1 LPVVLFAV
9 ACIEVIGLIRIGL
22 VIGGMPVLGLILLT
36 AVLGLTIL
44 RLKGGPA
51 VTSMVVS
58 LFAGRLTPKQL
69 LRRRELSVLLGGIL
83 LIVPGLLTD
92 ALGCVFVI
100 RYLFTRRDPQR
111 FGKEE
116 RDAIDVEFKVHDD
129 TPRE

>member
-1 LPVVLFAV
+1 M
-9 ACIEVIGLIRIGL
+9 
-22 VIGGMPVLGLILLT
+22 IGGMPVWGLILLT

-44 RLKGGPA
+44 RSKGGPA
-51 VTSMVVS
+51 VTSIVVS

-69 LRRRELSVLLGGIL
+69 LRRRELSMLVGGIL

-92 ALGCVFVI
+92 ALGCALVI
-100 RYLFTRRDPQR
+100 RYLFTRRGPQR
-111 FGKEE
+111 SVKEE